1 MEEVDAGK
9 PSKVSGRGPLIAVA
23 VVVVVAVLAVAGVLV
38 WQREG
43 RRRALAECTDATS
56 QYQDRKRSLDRT
68 RAAAGK
74 TVKETPAGDVSD
86 AKLLQA
92 AAKAVGGDGAKAT
105 AKPAKDGGRTI
116 PSCPADAD
124 KATLETN
131 AGIIRRAASTIARD
145 AKLITDSQSALR
157 ADVARTVKS
166 HLDTAV
172 TDGDRLL
179 ADTDG
184 KVADNAPRD
193 ALRTAL
199 DQGKAVQRDTK
210 ALVGEERKAVKAID
224 DQMKAVNDS
233 KAAKDQADAAAQQ
246 AAAAQDSAGAS
257 TVQSGGSGYSNWSGN
272 QGGGY
277 SGWSGGGN
285 QGGSGSGGSHQAPA
299 APAPAPAP
307 APPAGNSNSM
317 NEFWQDVH
325 GPGGPAI
332 NKDGVC
338 VAGCH

>member
-1 MEEVDAGK
+1 MEEEDAGK

-56 QYQDRKRSLDRT
+56 QYQDRKQSLDRA
-68 RAAAGK
+68 RVVAGK

-105 AKPAKDGGRTI
+105 AKPAGDGGRTI
-116 PSCPADAD
+116 PSCPAGAD
-124 KATLETN
+124 KAILETN
-131 AGIIRRAASTIARD
+131 TGIIRRAASTIARD

-184 KVADNAPRD
+184 KVADNATRD

-199 DQGKAVQRDTK
+199 DQGKAVQRNAK
-210 ALVGEERKAVKAID
+210 ALVGEERKAIKAID

-257 TVQSGGSGYSNWSGN
+257 TVQSGGPGYSNWSGN

-277 SGWSGGGN
+277 SGWSGGGYR
-285 QGGSGSGGSHQAPA
+285 GGSGGGGYNPPSAQAPA
-299 APAPAPAP
+299 S

-317 NEFWQDVH
+317 NEFWHDVH

-338 VAGCH
+338 VAGC

>member
-1 MEEVDAGK
+1 MEEEDAGK

-56 QYQDRKRSLDRT
+56 QYQDRKQSLDRA
-68 RAAAGK
+68 RVVAGK

-105 AKPAKDGGRTI
+105 AKPAGDGGRTI
-116 PSCPADAD
+116 PSCPAGAD
-124 KATLETN
+124 KAILETN
-131 AGIIRRAASTIARD
+131 TGIIRRAASTIARD

-184 KVADNAPRD
+184 KVADNATRD

-199 DQGKAVQRDTK
+199 DQGKAVQRNAK
-210 ALVGEERKAVKAID
+210 ALVGEERKAID

-257 TVQSGGSGYSNWSGN
+257 TVQSGGPGYSNWSGN

-277 SGWSGGGN
+277 SGWSGGGYR
-285 QGGSGSGGSHQAPA
+285 GGSGGGGYNPPSAQAPA
-299 APAPAPAP
+299 S

-317 NEFWQDVH
+317 NEFWHDVH

-338 VAGCH
+338 VAGC